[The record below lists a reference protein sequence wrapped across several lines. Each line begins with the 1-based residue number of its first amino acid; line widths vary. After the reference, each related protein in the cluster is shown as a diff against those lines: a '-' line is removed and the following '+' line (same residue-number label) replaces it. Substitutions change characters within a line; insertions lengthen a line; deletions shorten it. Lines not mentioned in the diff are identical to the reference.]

1 VATPNVR
8 ETCDAPLEPD
18 AEEADPFNELDELEV
33 VVVPEEDESS
43 VTEDAVIDEDEESV
57 EDVVVAGEPVVVSL
71 EPAVLAA
78 VEEVPLAPVTVPA
91 VDAPAA
97 PVAPVPDAAVEAPA
111 VDAPVAIA
119 AAPVLDEAVDTAT
132 EVPVGPVAVVVASF
146 WAEVPAMARAATMRT
161 WKTFMVVGMGVERLV
176 DGCSCCG
183 KIENDKRSG
192 DATSNEDG

>member
-57 EDVVVAGEPVVVSL
+57 EDVVVADEPVVVAL

-78 VEEVPLAPVTVPA
+78 VEEVPLAPVIVPA
-91 VDAPAA
+91 VDAPA
-97 PVAPVPDAAVEAPA
+97 APVPDAAVEAPA
-111 VDAPVAIA
+111 VDAPVAVA
-119 AAPVLDEAVDTAT
+119 AAPVLDEAVDAAT
-132 EVPVGPVAVVVASF
+132 EVPVVPVAVVVAPF
-146 WAEVPAMARAATMRT
+146 WAEVPAMARAAMMRT

-176 DGCSCCG
+176 DGCSRCG
-183 KIENDKRSG
+183 KIENDKQSG